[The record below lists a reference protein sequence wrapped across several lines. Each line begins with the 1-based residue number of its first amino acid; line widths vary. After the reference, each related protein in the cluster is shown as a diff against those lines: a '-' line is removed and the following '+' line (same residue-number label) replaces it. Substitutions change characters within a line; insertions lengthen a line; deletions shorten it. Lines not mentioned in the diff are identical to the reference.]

1 MASVAVMGADATS
14 RCAFAKRLLS
24 PIFRAPMPEL
34 DKTYTPAE
42 VEARWYQ
49 RWLDDK
55 CFEADPARVSEKRPA
70 YSIVIPPPNVTGI
83 LTLGHV
89 LNNTIQDILAR
100 RARMLGK
107 EVLWLPGTDH
117 AGIATQNVVEK
128 TLKKQGV
135 IKHRD
140 DLGREGLVAKIWEWK
155 EKHGGI
161 IIEQLKKLGASCDW
175 SRERFTFDD
184 DYNACVMRVFVDL
197 YKKGLIYRGK
207 RMVNWCPSSLTALSD
222 EEVVMKAQN
231 AVMYHFKVEVV
242 DNEKP
247 SQPARPRAV
256 DISEQEEQT
265 LQHEHTHTNRRTGLA
280 TYITGPHFDE
290 RAGPGLSAANRRRVG
305 QALALYR
312 ELVGG
317 GAISA
322 DGAGSHSGAAIAVK
336 LGIPLLKLPELGLK
350 LDAAG
355 VWQPSGDDLTRLKA
369 GSEAQPFLDK
379 AAGSVFKIF
388 AMLEDDGIGKKLR
401 AKCVDGR
408 WYVDFEKASF
418 VETLEKL
425 NLLHE
430 IGGLPTEIVGVTSQ
444 AAWIIAQPEA
454 AHVSLDDYQAARA
467 EAVANVGGIQVA
479 GVRGLEDIRI
489 VWHRDRAWMIGDL
502 HAKNIM
508 RDSTGKAVIMDALVA
523 PVPKAM
529 LALPAVQNAI
539 CEAKVKAGVIEAEAQ
554 NDLFAAP
561 KEKIWLT
568 IATTRPEV
576 IPGDQAIAVNPKD
589 ERYAH
594 LIGKHVR
601 RPLPVEDQALLPI
614 IADEHVD
621 FTFGTGVLKV
631 TPAHDKADFE
641 IAQRHN
647 LPAVDVMHPNGVL
660 NELAGKDL
668 AGMERF
674 AARKRAAEL
683 LAEIGSLVKE
693 EPYQNNLG
701 YSERADVP
709 IESRLSEQWF
719 LKYPSV
725 KESQAVVANG
735 EMKFHPDRWAKVY
748 DHWMTGLQDWCISRQ
763 VWWGHRIPVWYRKGS
778 DKSDASDSSDIY
790 CGVEPP
796 ADPENWEQ
804 DPDVLDTWFSS
815 WLWPF
820 ATMGWPEKT
829 STLKAFYPTTDLVT
843 GPDIIFFWVA
853 RMIMAGF
860 EWMGEL
866 PFKNVYFT
874 GIIRDKQGR
883 KMSKSLGNS
892 PDPLELIASYSA
904 DALRFGIMR
913 SAPLGQDIC
922 FDEKNVELGR
932 NFCTKLWNAARFR
945 QMQGG
950 ATETEISAALL
961 SSDDKWILLRL
972 NTAIAEVSTALEEYR
987 FSDATATLY
996 RFFWSEYCDWY
1007 VEASKAVLQGTDEKR
1022 KANTLAVIDFVLGHT
1037 LRLFHPFMPFIT
1049 EELWHGMGFNADL
1062 PENQGGKSIM
1072 FAIWPKPLD
1081 ADELAH
1087 FGILPEDE
1095 QAAND
1100 KYKAVELGRGLKSTF
1115 NINKKVRFVLKPA
1128 TELPA
1133 HEIEV
1138 LRILLNAEPLEVD
1151 SAFQPKKGTPAALT
1165 PLGELFLPLD
1175 GLIDVDAEKA
1185 RVGKEVAKVE
1195 SELEKVTAKLADTNF
1210 TSKVPQKVLDEHQQ
1224 RKTDWEEKLAKLKV
1238 MLEALG

>member
-1 MASVAVMGADATS
+1 
-14 RCAFAKRLLS
+14 
-24 PIFRAPMPEL
+24 
-34 DKTYTPAE
+34 
-42 VEARWYQ
+42 
-49 RWLDDK
+49 
-55 CFEADPARVSEKRPA
+55 
-70 YSIVIPPPNVTGI
+70 
-83 LTLGHV
+83 
-89 LNNTIQDILAR
+89 
-100 RARMLGK
+100 
-107 EVLWLPGTDH
+107 
-117 AGIATQNVVEK
+117 
-128 TLKKQGV
+128 
-135 IKHRD
+135 
-140 DLGREGLVAKIWEWK
+140 
-155 EKHGGI
+155 
-161 IIEQLKKLGASCDW
+161 
-175 SRERFTFDD
+175 
-184 DYNACVMRVFVDL
+184 
-197 YKKGLIYRGK
+197 
-207 RMVNWCPSSLTALSD
+207 
-222 EEVVMKAQN
+222 MKAQN
-231 AVMYHFKVEVV
+231 AIMYHFKVEVV
-242 DNEKP
+242 
-247 SQPARPRAV
+247 
-256 DISEQEEQT
+256 EE
-265 LQHEHTHTNRRTGLA
+265 
-280 TYITGPHFDE
+280 
-290 RAGPGLSAANRRRVG
+290 PG
-305 QALALYR
+305 
-312 ELVGG
+312 
-317 GAISA
+317 
-322 DGAGSHSGAAIAVK
+322 
-336 LGIPLLKLPELGLK
+336 
-350 LDAAG
+350 
-355 VWQPSGDDLTRLKA
+355 T
-369 GSEAQPFLDK
+369 
-379 AAGSVFKIF
+379 
-388 AMLEDDGIGKKLR
+388 
-401 AKCVDGR
+401 
-408 WYVDFEKASF
+408 
-418 VETLEKL
+418 
-425 NLLHE
+425 
-430 IGGLPTEIVGVTSQ
+430 
-444 AAWIIAQPEA
+444 
-454 AHVSLDDYQAARA
+454 
-467 EAVANVGGIQVA
+467 
-479 GVRGLEDIRI
+479 
-489 VWHRDRAWMIGDL
+489 
-502 HAKNIM
+502 
-508 RDSTGKAVIMDALVA
+508 
-523 PVPKAM
+523 
-529 LALPAVQNAI
+529 
-539 CEAKVKAGVIEAEAQ
+539 
-554 NDLFAAP
+554 
-561 KEKIWLT
+561 WLT

-763 VWWGHRIPVWYRKGS
+763 VWWGHRIPVWSIRFDKDSFRNNRALMLMVECYCQFTDQQPPDGKTEIHTDPEPWPEVGANGVLVFQDRTYHMLRVGDS
-778 DKSDASDSSDIY
+778 DQFEFRVLSHDASI
-790 CGVEPP
+790 GVELE
-796 ADPENWEQ
+796 AAGFTQ

-945 QMQGG
+945 QMQSTSPLRGEG
-950 ATETEISAALL
+950 SESRLGEAVYSTEAEINPTLL

-1007 VEASKAVLQGTDEKR
+1007 IEASKAVLQGSDEKR

-1049 EELWHGMGFNADL
+1049 EELWHGMGFNTDL

-1128 TELPA
+1128 SELPA

-1138 LRILLNAEPLEVD
+1138 LRILLNAEPLDVD
-1151 SAFQPKKGTPAALT
+1151 AAYQPKKGTPAALT

-1175 GLIDVDAEKA
+1175 GLIDVEAETA
-1185 RVGKEVAKVE
+1185 RVGKEVSKVE